1 MMLIAHRGNTEGRMP
16 NLENNPSYVD
26 KAIKEGFPCEIDL
39 RTHNGKLYLGHDA
52 PQYEI
57 SVSWLKDR
65 VLWLWVHCK
74 DRESLETA
82 LNSNLH
88 CFWHDTDDYT
98 ITNRG
103 YVWAYPGKM
112 PAGPLTIMVMPEY
125 CEMLD
130 KVKDIKPFGVCSD
143 FVKQLKA

>member
-1 MMLIAHRGNTEGRMP
+1 M
-16 NLENNPSYVD
+16 
-26 KAIKEGFPCEIDL
+26 
-39 RTHNGKLYLGHDA
+39 
-52 PQYEI
+52 
-57 SVSWLKDR
+57 
-65 VLWLWVHCK
+65 WLWIHCK

>member
-1 MMLIAHRGNTEGRMP
+1 MMLIAHRGNLDGRNPAKENMP
-16 NLENNPSYVD
+16 NYID
-26 KAIKEGFPCEIDL
+26 KAIEQEFSCEVDL
-39 RTHNGKLYLGHDA
+39 RCLNGKVYLGHDE

-57 SVSWLKDR
+57 SLNWLQHRSSWLWIHAKDR
-65 VLWLWVHCK
+65 
-74 DRESLETA
+74 SALELC
-82 LNSNLH
+82 LNNNLH

-112 PAGPLTIMVMPEY
+112 PAGILTIMVMPESADILNQIK
-125 CEMLD
+125 E
-130 KVKDIKPFGVCSD
+130 IKPFGVCSD